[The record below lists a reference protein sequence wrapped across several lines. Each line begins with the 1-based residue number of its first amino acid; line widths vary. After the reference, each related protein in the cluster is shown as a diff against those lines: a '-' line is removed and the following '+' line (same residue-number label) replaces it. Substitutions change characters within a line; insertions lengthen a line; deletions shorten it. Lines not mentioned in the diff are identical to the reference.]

1 MKKIYFYSFL
11 IMTGVWLSSCDADEV
26 DCVDFGVTLSNDI
39 QEIFAGEPVTFDFS
53 GNPDYI
59 VPSPMKTS
67 LKIRSYLWHRT
78 QRLHP

>member
-59 VPSPMKTS
+59 VFIPVRMGVNMQIKTVCGW
-67 LKIRSYLWHRT
+67 R
-78 QRLHP
+78 